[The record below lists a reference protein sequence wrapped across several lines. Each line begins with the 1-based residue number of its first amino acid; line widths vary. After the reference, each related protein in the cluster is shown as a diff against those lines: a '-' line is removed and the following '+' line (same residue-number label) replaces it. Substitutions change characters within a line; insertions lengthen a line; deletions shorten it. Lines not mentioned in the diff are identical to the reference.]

1 MESIFFE
8 KYFSSLAKL
17 INKQKD
23 VIQKLK
29 QTSQILIDIKKNNK
43 KVFIFGNGGSSA
55 IASHI
60 ALDLSNIAKIKTF
73 NFNDASL
80 ITCFSNDFGY
90 ENWMKKTIDIYGEK
104 NDILLVISSSGES
117 KNIIKACL
125 SAKKKNFDQVIT
137 FTGFKKNNAVR
148 KLGDV
153 NFWVNSKSYNFIE
166 NIHQILLLSIVDFL
180 KLELNNIS

>member
-23 VIQKLK
+23 VIKKLK

-125 SAKKKNFDQVIT
+125 SAKKKILIKLLHLLALKRIT
-137 FTGFKKNNAVR
+137 Q
-148 KLGDV
+148 LG
-153 NFWVNSKSYNFIE
+153 N
-166 NIHQILLLSIVDFL
+166 
-180 KLELNNIS
+180 